1 MPRCSRHMTFMK
13 FREPCYS
20 CASLTETAGMI
31 LQDWDVVNKC
41 AMCCKMNVFA
51 VTAYFEVHHVAVYC
65 GLGSINYL
73 VEIVDI
79 FICICLYFWLTSS
92 YASHQLPLLIMV
104 ALWNRADHYIFV
116 LWFLSFF
123 FYLSFFFPH
132 LTQQP
137 QIGCLPY
144 FDTWYG
150 LSATLECR
158 SEMCCKPLAGNT
170 GRKNDAKNR
179 HLSTIAQLCRAI
191 SSQLRHISTI
201 GKKTC

>member
-1 MPRCSRHMTFMK
+1 
-13 FREPCYS
+13 
-20 CASLTETAGMI
+20 MI

-41 AMCCKMNVFA
+41 AMCCKMNVLA

-104 ALWNRADHYIFV
+104 ALWNRADIVV

-123 FYLSFFFPH
+123 FYLSFF
-132 LTQQP
+132 
-137 QIGCLPY
+137 
-144 FDTWYG
+144 
-150 LSATLECR
+150 LSSPNSAAADW
-158 SEMCCKPLAGNT
+158 M
-170 GRKNDAKNR
+170 
-179 HLSTIAQLCRAI
+179 STI
-191 SSQLRHISTI
+191 LRHMIWPLCDFRMQVWNVLQAARWKYRTQKWCKKLPFEHHCTTLSGYIFGTKACI
-201 GKKTC
+201 DNRKKTC